1 MNCILVFTNAK
12 RRLPAHSCRYR
23 RH

>member
-12 RRLPAHSCRYR
+12 RRLPALSCRYR